1 MELLSVLNF
10 NGLHPES
17 RYKRTQVNQD
27 KRQIQKKAE
36 TKTDAKTK
44 DIDKDQSKTS
54 AYFGTSVSEANERQP
69 RLQDCLQ
76 THTRVFRDL
85 IEPHIAKARARRLA
99 ACDQV
104 WARWD
109 EPGKEKTSSLAPSY
123 SKILHIIPIGLREE
137 ADLRFNVKQ
146 HRLRE
151 AFCKA
156 TRLHELTYSSNA
168 RLDCDLSQIH
178 QTSGCKDSMLANL
191 TCPSNSKVFQLEFD
205 EFVRSVI
212 APTVI
217 ATNPQQMKG
226 VYYQSFPCIRII
238 RPRDFSIGPHADVAY
253 GHSPFSI
260 NFYVPLTDIYGTSS
274 LYLESS
280 AGAEDWHPI
289 VGGYGDIKR
298 FPGALSLHWTL
309 ENFTPHSR
317 VSFDFRVIPDYLYR
331 ENGVG
336 QGNDVYSTSGY
347 YAYCE
352 PSSEANSSGKE
363 RGCGSIPFTRVGD
376 LLPPDY
382 RCGYP
387 FGKK

>member
-1 MELLSVLNF
+1 MELLSVLTF

-17 RYKRTQVNQD
+17 RYKGNQVSQD
-27 KRQIQKKAE
+27 KKQIQKKKTE
-36 TKTDAKTK
+36 T
-44 DIDKDQSKTS
+44 Q
-54 AYFGTSVSEANERQP
+54 FGTSVSVANERQP
-69 RLQDCLQ
+69 RLQDCMQ
-76 THTRVFRDL
+76 THTRAFRDL

-104 WARWD
+104 SLFLTRARRLA
-109 EPGKEKTSSLAPSY
+109 GKEKASPLAPSVPSY

-156 TRLHELTYSSNA
+156 ARLHELTYSSNA
-168 RLDCDLSQIH
+168 RLDCDLAQIH
-178 QTSGCKDSMLANL
+178 QTPGCKDSMLANL
-191 TCPSNSKVFQLEFD
+191 INPSNLKVFQLEFD
-205 EFVRSVI
+205 EFVRTII

-238 RPRDFSIGPHADVAY
+238 RPKDFSIGPHADVAY

-289 VGGYGDIKR
+289 EAQYGDIKR
-298 FPGALSLHWTL
+298 FPGALNLHWTL
-309 ENFTPHSR
+309 ENFTPHTR
-317 VSFDFRVIPDYLYR
+317 VSFDFRVIPDYLYQQD
-331 ENGVG
+331 GVG

-352 PSSEANSSGKE
+352 PSSEPNSSGKE

-387 FGKK
+387 FGKNYV